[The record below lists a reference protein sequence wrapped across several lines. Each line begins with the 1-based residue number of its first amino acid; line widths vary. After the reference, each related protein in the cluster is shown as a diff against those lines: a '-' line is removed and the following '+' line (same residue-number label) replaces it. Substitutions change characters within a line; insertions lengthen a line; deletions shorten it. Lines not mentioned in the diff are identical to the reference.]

1 MSAFFAFFLS
11 FNLFIYFY
19 SPGGSQTTTY
29 YLPQCH
35 QVTKKKICSDV
46 SSFLLIYIMA
56 ASSPHPPIFLSE
68 EAFLEENIFG
78 LIQELFKASFWVY
91 PKIIWRHPSG
101 FIPELFEDVF
111 LVLFQS
117 SLRVAFWPYLKVVW
131 RFFLFFFKS
140 WTLKEFNGFFS
151 PDTEIMNTL

>member
-1 MSAFFAFFLS
+1 
-11 FNLFIYFY
+11 
-19 SPGGSQTTTY
+19 
-29 YLPQCH
+29 
-35 QVTKKKICSDV
+35 
-46 SSFLLIYIMA
+46 MA

-68 EAFLEENIFG
+68 EAFLSFILDLLEENIFG

-91 PKIIWRHPSG
+91 PQIIWRHPSG

-131 RFFLFFFKS
+131 RFFS
-140 WTLKEFNGFFS
+140 GFVQELHF
-151 PDTEIMNTL
+151 ERI